1 MKTVLVTGCSTGI
14 GKITAQGLREKG
26 YHVIATVRK
35 PEDTQWLKQQG
46 ISVFMMDYA
55 DAESVLKAA
64 TDILEH
70 TGGTLDAVF
79 HNGAY
84 GQPGAVE
91 DLSRDVI
98 EKQFASNVFGWM
110 QLTNLILPVM
120 RKQGHGTIIFN
131 SSLLGIVTL
140 PFRGAYN
147 ASKYALEGFA
157 DTLRM
162 ELLDSPINVVLIEPG
177 PIASEFRANS
187 LVKLEENIDV
197 ENSVHRDLYLN
208 VLKRLKTKG
217 PAVPF
222 TLPAE
227 AVLAKVEQA
236 LMAKRP
242 RPRYYVTFPTYL
254 FGFFKRVLPTSWLDR
269 VLTKLGGS

>member
-14 GKITAQGLREKG
+14 GKITAQGLRKKG
-26 YHVIATVRK
+26 YHVLATVRK
-35 PEDTQWLKQQG
+35 PEDAECLEQQQ
-46 ISVFMMDYA
+46 IIVFIMDYA
-55 DAESVLKAA
+55 DAESVSTAA
-64 TDILEH
+64 KQILLQ

-98 EKQFASNVFGWM
+98 EKQFAANVFGWI
-110 QLTNLILPVM
+110 QLTNLLLPVM
-120 RKQGHGTIIFN
+120 RQQGHGTIVFN
-131 SSLLGIVTL
+131 SSLLGIVSL

-177 PIASEFRANS
+177 PIKSQFRANS

-197 ENSVHRDLYLN
+197 ENSVHKGLYLN
-208 VLKRLKTKG
+208 VLKRLKTQG

-227 AVLAKVEQA
+227 SILHKMEKI
-236 LMAKRP
+236 LTTKRP
-242 RPRYYVTFPTYL
+242 APRYYVTFPTYL
-254 FGFFKRVLPTSWLDR
+254 LGLLKRTLPTRWLDR
-269 VLTKLGGS
+269 VLNKVGGS

>member
-14 GKITAQGLREKG
+14 GKITAQGLSGRG

-35 PEDTQWLKQQG
+35 PADAYLLEEQD
-46 ISVFMMDYA
+46 IRVFIMDYA
-55 DAESVLKAA
+55 DAKSVAKAA
-64 TDILEH
+64 ADILEYSE
-70 TGGTLDAVF
+70 GKLDAVF

-98 EKQFASNVFGWM
+98 EQQFAANVFGWM
-110 QLTNLILPVM
+110 QLTNLLLPVM

-147 ASKYALEGFA
+147 ASKFALEGFA

-177 PIASEFRANS
+177 PIASQFRANS
-187 LVKLEENIDV
+187 LVNLEANIDY
-197 ENSVHRDLYLN
+197 ENSVHKELYLK

-227 AVLAKVEQA
+227 AVLAKVEKA
-236 LMAKRP
+236 LTAKRP
-242 RPRYYVTFPTYL
+242 QPRYYVTFPTYL
-254 FGFFKRVLPTSWLDR
+254 FGFFKRVLPTRWLDR

>member
-14 GKITAQGLREKG
+14 GKITAQGLQEKG
-26 YHVIATVRK
+26 YHVLATVRK
-35 PEDTQWLKQQG
+35 PEDTECLEQQG
-46 ISVFMMDYA
+46 IKVFIMDYA
-55 DAESVLKAA
+55 DAESVSVAAEAVLK
-64 TDILEH
+64 H
-70 TGGTLDAVF
+70 TGGKLDAVF

-131 SSLLGIVTL
+131 SSILGIVTL

-177 PIASEFRANS
+177 PIESQFRANS
-187 LVKLEENIDV
+187 LLKLEEHIDV
-197 ENSVHRDLYLN
+197 DNSVHKALYLN
-208 VLKRLKTKG
+208 VLKRLKIKG
-217 PAVPF
+217 PAAPF

-227 AVLAKVEQA
+227 AVLKKVEKA
-236 LMAKRP
+236 LTATRP
-242 RPRYYVTFPTYL
+242 KPRYYVTFPTYL
-254 FGFFKRVLPTSWLDR
+254 FGFFKRILPTSWLDR